1 MFDLWLGP
9 SADLRKYS
17 ARRGAIQRDRRACQ
31 PRSRVASRIGDQRF
45 HAGTTSSGSRRSQG
59 ARSRWL
65 HAPPAGGG
73 QGQGRRHDGP
83 NGGLRSSCV
92 RLGVERGAMS
102 VNPFAAL
109 PIVKSVARRERVL
122 SDAELAEIWRVFE
135 RDFLYFSRGRIG
147 RHRRPVGLDWNRFG
161 YFGSRSNGVCAE
173 CRNSLPLCYVSRL
186 RFETAIQVPVQCL
199 SDRKN
204 VVTRIGLQQIL
215 SDQDID
221 FRFA

>member
-1 MFDLWLGP
+1 MRHPPG
-9 SADLRKYS
+9 AGK
-17 ARRGAIQRDRRACQ
+17 ARGAAMTGRTAAYGRAAFAWA
-31 PRSRVASRIGDQRF
+31 VK
-45 HAGTTSSGSRRSQG
+45 
-59 ARSRWL
+59 
-65 HAPPAGGG
+65 
-73 QGQGRRHDGP
+73 
-83 NGGLRSSCV
+83 
-92 RLGVERGAMS
+92 RGAVS
-102 VNPFAAL
+102 VNSFAAL